1 VSRRSAA
8 ETEIDAAVFPAHTRR
23 MAKKAVAN
31 VGQASSLSPKLKKNE
46 TGATPVLR
54 PSSLLDSH
62 YTKVMLDQ
70 IFGDN

>member
-1 VSRRSAA
+1 
-8 ETEIDAAVFPAHTRR
+8 